1 MSGGGG
7 GETQNMDPWSGQ
19 QPYLQDLFSQAS
31 GLFGSGIGQ
40 NYYPGQTVADF
51 SPYSMQGMDMLMQRG
66 MQGSSQQDAMGQYI
80 GRGMGAYDP
89 RQLQATAGG
98 AYLGSNP
105 YLDSMFN
112 TAASR
117 VNENFNENI
126 MPGMAAQFGS
136 AGRTGSDAQA
146 LMMGRAAGENQDAIS
161 QLAANIYGPAY
172 ESERGRQIE
181 ASGMLGDQAFR
192 AGTLAPQFRDMQYGD
207 IEQLMRVGG
216 MTEDQSQRY
225 IDAERQ
231 RFDFYQQAPWQALGQ
246 YGNIVQGMPS
256 GYGTQTTSG
265 SQGSPWAGAAGGA
278 MTGYQMAGPWGA
290 AAGGLL
296 GFL

>member
-1 MSGGGG
+1 MDGGG
-7 GETQNMDPWSGQ
+7 GETQTNDPWSGQ

-31 GLFGSGIGQ
+31 GLFDSGIGQ

-51 SPYSMQGMDMLMQRG
+51 SPQSMYGMDMLTQRG
-66 MQGSSQQDAMGQYI
+66 MQGSPQQDAMGGYLN
-80 GRGMGAYDP
+80 RGMGAYDP
-89 RQLQATAGG
+89 RNLQATAGG

-112 TAASR
+112 NAASR

-161 QLAANIYGPAY
+161 QLASNIYAPAY
-172 ESERGRQIE
+172 ESERGRQME

-207 IEQLMRVGG
+207 INQLMNVGG
-216 MTEDQSQRY
+216 MVEDQSQRY
-225 IDAERQ
+225 IDAERD
-231 RFDFYQQAPWQALGQ
+231 RFNFYQQAPWQTLGQ

-256 GYGTQTTSG
+256 GYGTQTQSG
-265 SQGSPWAGAAGGA
+265 SQGSQLAGAAGGA
-278 MTGYQMAGPWGA
+278 MAGYQMAGPYGA